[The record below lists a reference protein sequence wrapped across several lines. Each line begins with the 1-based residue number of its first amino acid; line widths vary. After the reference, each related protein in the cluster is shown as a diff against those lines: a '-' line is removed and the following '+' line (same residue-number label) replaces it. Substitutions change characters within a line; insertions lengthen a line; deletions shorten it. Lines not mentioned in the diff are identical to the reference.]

1 MTVCG
6 VVEEV
11 DARLM
16 GVMQRAV
23 GRENRLQ
30 ASAVARILG
39 VRLGEAIRALDA
51 AVQRGELAGCYA
63 EGYWRAYGWDRKEV
77 LDPAAPRRRGRV
89 TSGHVVHFRRS
100 CDGEPS
106 ELMQAVIGIV
116 RRFPGRESAI
126 PPGILANAVGI
137 KVPHLCGAISRHR
150 LSGRLPAG
158 FRHESMVGYW
168 WDDNGG
174 ERSR

>member
-30 ASAVARILG
+30 ASQVARILG
-39 VRLGEAIRALDA
+39 VRLGSAIRALDA
-51 AVQRGELAGCYA
+51 AVGQGSLKGCFA
-63 EGYWRAYGWDRKEV
+63 EGYWVPYGWERREV
-77 LDPAAPRRRGRV
+77 LNAGGPPRRGRV

-116 RRFPGRESAI
+116 QRFPGRESAI

-137 KVPHLCGAISRHR
+137 KVTHLCGAISRHR

-158 FRHESMVGYW
+158 FRHQSMVGYW
-168 WDDNGG
+168 WDDAP
-174 ERSR
+174 